1 MLVIYGIIDVGSNTI
16 RLNIYTYRNK
26 QVTSLLHKK
35 TMAGLAGY
43 IVDGYLS
50 TKGIET
56 ACAIINNYKSIV
68 NNFKI
73 ENVFVFATA
82 SLRNIINTDEV
93 VRNIKERTGFPVD
106 VIAGEEEAKLGFI
119 GASHALTVKDGILV
133 DIGGGSTEITTYKN
147 AKIIKAVSLPIGS
160 LSLYS
165 KHVSKLFPKN
175 FEKEAIK
182 QDVIFELNKLGETN
196 VNEYKILCGVGGSI
210 RATKKLHN
218 HLILDNETTEFEV
231 ANIAHL
237 LTLLHK
243 SDKKTLRKV
252 LQVVPDRVHTIIP
265 GMIILQAIAAYYGCE
280 TIHVSNYGVR
290 EGYLYTKVLKE
301 GTDYGQNKEEV

>member
-1 MLVIYGIIDVGSNTI
+1 MIYGIIDVGSNTI
-16 RLNIYTYRNK
+16 RLNIYTYTDK

-43 IVDGYLS
+43 IVDGYLT

-56 ACAIINNYKSIV
+56 ACAIISNYKSILE
-68 NNFKI
+68 NFQIK
-73 ENVFVFATA
+73 NVFVFATA

-93 VRNIKERTGFPVD
+93 VRNIKDRTGFPVD

-119 GASHALTVKDGILV
+119 GASHALKVKDGILV
-133 DIGGGSTEITTYKN
+133 DIGGGSTEITTYED
-147 AKIIKAVSLPIGS
+147 AQIIKAVSLPIGS

-175 FEKEAIK
+175 FEKEAIE
-182 QDVIFELNKLGETN
+182 QNVILELKKLGEAN
-196 VNEYKILCGVGGSI
+196 VKEYKILCGVGGSI
-210 RATKKLHN
+210 RATKKLN
-218 HLILDNETTEFEV
+218 NNLIFDKETNEFEV
-231 ANIAHL
+231 GNIAKL
-237 LTLLHK
+237 LSLLHK
-243 SDKKTLRKV
+243 ADKKTLRKV
-252 LQVVPDRVHTIIP
+252 LQIVPDRVHTIIP
-265 GMIILQAIAAYYGCE
+265 GMIILQTIATYYGCE

-301 GTDYGQNKEEV
+301 GTDYGKNEEEV